1 MVQVAS
7 SLQMQP
13 FDSAG
18 HEARLESELKKALS
32 DHRAESLGHTPT
44 SWREHAAAA
53 AVGLGAVDTVAA
65 AAVAAAEE
73 LVQAWGLAAAGG
85 GPEEEL
91 GVGSH
96 LMIVGFSACQAGF
109 ELGRE
114 RGSRRDW

>member
-1 MVQVAS
+1 VA
-7 SLQMQP
+7 P
-13 FDSAG
+13 PADPAE
-18 HEARLESELKKALS
+18 EALAYLEVGTAHWHWEEP
-32 DHRAESLGHTPT
+32 AEA

-73 LVQAWGLAAAGG
+73 LVQALGLAAAGG

-91 GVGSH
+91 GVGLH
-96 LMIVGFSACQAGF
+96 LMIVGFSACRAGF